1 MKTDSI
7 FAFLFTLLILAA
19 LPACQTSPIVAFDN
33 VAIGASKG
41 EVLNDIGSP
50 TRTYRKNGNEHWVY
64 KLRTSSGPW
73 VYQELVIRDGIVL
86 RKDFPKQTGQPQPS
100 DYEEVK

>member
-7 FAFLFTLLILAA
+7 FAFFFSIIISVA
-19 LPACQTSPIVAFDN
+19 LSACQSSPIVAFDN

-50 TRTYRKNGNEHWVY
+50 IRTYRKNGNEHWVY

-73 VYQELVIRDGIVL
+73 VYQELVIREDIVL
-86 RKDFPKQTGQPQPS
+86 RKEFPKQATQPQPS